1 MAVFTYSG
9 RGTGGTMTGEIEA
22 PDRTSAVGELRK
34 RAILVTKIQERAGSK
49 SPSKAGG
56 KVKDKEMAIFT
67 RQFSTMIDAGLPLVQ
82 CLNILAEQSES
93 KNLRDVTGRVARS
106 VEQGSTLADS
116 LRRHPR
122 AFDDLFT
129 NMVEVGESGGILDV
143 VFQRLAAYIE
153 KAAALKRKVKG
164 AMIYPASIIS
174 VAFLVVIFMLTFV
187 IPTFTKMFKDLG
199 ADLPLPTQVV
209 VWFSDF
215 VRSYILFIFAG
226 VIGCFSALRAYY
238 RTERGRSTIDA
249 LMLKLPVIGTLIRKV
264 AVARFT
270 RTLGTLV
277 SSGVPIL
284 EGLRITAR
292 TAGNRVVEKAVMQCR
307 AAVTAGKTLAEPLKA
322 SGVFPPMV
330 IQMISVGEQTGAL
343 DAMLSKIADFY
354 DDEVDTAVSSM
365 TALLEP
371 IMIVVLGVLIG
382 GLVVAMYLPIFK
394 LVTLVKRSEERRV
407 GKECRS

>member
-34 RAILVTKIQERAGSK
+34 RAILVTKIQERSGGK

-67 RQFSTMIDAGLPLVQ
+67 RQFSTMIDPG
-82 CLNILAEQSES
+82 
-93 KNLRDVTGRVARS
+93 
-106 VEQGSTLADS
+106 
-116 LRRHPR
+116 
-122 AFDDLFT
+122 
-129 NMVEVGESGGILDV
+129 
-143 VFQRLAAYIE
+143 
-153 KAAALKRKVKG
+153 
-164 AMIYPASIIS
+164 SIIS

-209 VWFSDF
+209 VWLSEF
-215 VRSYILFIFAG
+215 VRTYILLIIAAVF
-226 VIGCFSALRAYY
+226 GCVFALRAYY
-238 RTERGRSTIDA
+238 RTEKGLATIDA
-249 LMLKLPVIGTLIRKV
+249 LLLKVPVMGTLIRKV

-292 TAGNRVVEKAVMQCR
+292 TAGNKVVETAVLQCR
-307 AAVTAGKTLAEPLKA
+307 AAVT
-322 SGVFPPMV
+322 
-330 IQMISVGEQTGAL
+330 
-343 DAMLSKIADFY
+343 
-354 DDEVDTAVSSM
+354 
-365 TALLEP
+365 
-371 IMIVVLGVLIG
+371 
-382 GLVVAMYLPIFK
+382 
-394 LVTLVKRSEERRV
+394 
-407 GKECRS
+407 

>member
-9 RGTGGTMTGEIEA
+9 RGTGGIMTGEIEA

-34 RAILVTKIQERAGSK
+34 RAILVTKIQERSGGK

-209 VWFSDF
+209 VWLSEF
-215 VRSYILFIFAG
+215 VRTYILLIIAAVF
-226 VIGCFSALRAYY
+226 GCVFALRAYY
-238 RTERGRSTIDA
+238 RTEKGQATIDA
-249 LMLKLPVIGTLIRKV
+249 LLLKVPVMGTLIRKV

-292 TAGNRVVEKAVMQCR
+292 TAGNKVVEKAVLQCR

-354 DDEVDTAVSSM
+354 DDEVDVAVSSM

-394 LVTLVKRSEERRV
+394 LVTLVK
-407 GKECRS
+407 

>member
-1 MAVFTYSG
+1 MAVFTYQG
-9 RGTGGTMTGEIEA
+9 RGAGGTATGEIEA
-22 PDRTSAVGELRK
+22 QDRTAAVGELRK
-34 RAILVTKIQERAGSK
+34 RAILVTKINEKAGGK
-49 SPSKAGG
+49 TPSKAGG
-56 KVKDKEMAIFT
+56 KIKDKELAIYT

-93 KNLRDVTGRVARS
+93 KNLRDVTGLVARS
-106 VEQGSTLADS
+106 VEQGSTLAEA

-122 AFDDLFT
+122 TFDELFV
-129 NMVEVGESGGILDV
+129 NLVEVGETGGILDTV
-143 VFQRLAAYIE
+143 LQRLSAYIE
-153 KAAALKRKVKG
+153 KAAALKRKVKS
-164 AMIYPASIIS
+164 AMIYPSSIIG
-174 VAFLVVIFMLTFV
+174 VAFLVVLFMLTFV

-209 VWFSDF
+209 VWLSEFA
-215 VRSYILFIFAG
+215 RNYILLIIAG
-226 VIGCFSALRAYY
+226 AIGCVFALRAYY

-249 LMLKLPVIGTLIRKV
+249 LLLKFPIIGMLIRKV

-292 TAGNRVVEKAVMQCR
+292 TAGNRVVEKAIMQCR
-307 AAVTAGKTLAEPLKA
+307 AAVTEGKTLAEPLKA

-354 DDEVDTAVSSM
+354 DDEVDTAVGAL

-371 IMIVVLGVLIG
+371 VMIVVLGVIIG

-394 LVTLVKRSEERRV
+394 LVTLIK
-407 GKECRS
+407 

>member
-22 PDRTSAVGELRK
+22 PDRTSAVCELRK
-34 RAILVTKIQERAGSK
+34 RAILVTKIQERSGGK

-82 CLNILAEQSES
+82 CLNILSEQSES
-93 KNLRDVTGRVARS
+93 TNLRDVTGRVARS
-106 VEQGSTLADS
+106 VEQGSTLAEA
-116 LRRHPR
+116 LRRNPR
-122 AFDDLFT
+122 TFDDLFV
-129 NMVEVGESGGILDV
+129 NLVEVGETGGILDT

-153 KAAALKRKVKG
+153 KAAALKRKVKS
-164 AMIYPASIIS
+164 AMIYPASIIG
-174 VAFLVVIFMLTFV
+174 VAGLVVVFMLTFV

-209 VWFSDF
+209 VWLSEF
-215 VRSYILFIFAG
+215 VRTYILLIIAAVF
-226 VIGCFSALRAYY
+226 GCVFALRAYY
-238 RTERGRSTIDA
+238 RTEKGQATIDA
-249 LMLKLPVIGTLIRKV
+249 LLLKVPVMGTLIRKV

-292 TAGNRVVEKAVMQCR
+292 TAGNKVVEKAVLQCR

-354 DDEVDTAVSSM
+354 DDEVDVAVSSM

-394 LVTLVKRSEERRV
+394 LVTLVK
-407 GKECRS
+407 

>member
-129 NMVEVGESGGILDV
+129 NMVEVGESGGILDI

-164 AMIYPASIIS
+164 AMIYPASIIG

-209 VWFSDF
+209 VWLSEF
-215 VRSYILFIFAG
+215 VRTYIFLIIAAVVGCVFA
-226 VIGCFSALRAYY
+226 IRAYY
-238 RTERGRSTIDA
+238 RTEKGQGTIDA
-249 LMLKLPVIGTLIRKV
+249 LLLKVPVMGTLIRKV

-292 TAGNRVVEKAVMQCR
+292 TAGNKVVEKAVLQCR

-354 DDEVDTAVSSM
+354 DDEVDVAVSSM

-394 LVTLVKRSEERRV
+394 LVTLVK
-407 GKECRS
+407 

>member
-34 RAILVTKIQERAGSK
+34 RAILVTKIQERSGGK

-93 KNLRDVTGRVARS
+93 KNLRDVTARVARS

-129 NMVEVGESGGILDV
+129 NMVEVGESGGILDI
-143 VFQRLAAYIE
+143 VFQRLASYIE

-164 AMIYPASIIS
+164 AMIYPASIIG

-209 VWFSDF
+209 VWLSEF
-215 VRSYILFIFAG
+215 VRTYILLIIAAVF
-226 VIGCFSALRAYY
+226 GCVFALRAYY
-238 RTERGRSTIDA
+238 RTEKGQATIDA
-249 LMLKLPVIGTLIRKV
+249 LLLKVPVMGTLIRKV

-292 TAGNRVVEKAVMQCR
+292 TAGNKVVEKAVLQCR

-343 DAMLSKIADFY
+343 DAMLSNIADFY

-394 LVTLVKRSEERRV
+394 LVTLVK
-407 GKECRS
+407 